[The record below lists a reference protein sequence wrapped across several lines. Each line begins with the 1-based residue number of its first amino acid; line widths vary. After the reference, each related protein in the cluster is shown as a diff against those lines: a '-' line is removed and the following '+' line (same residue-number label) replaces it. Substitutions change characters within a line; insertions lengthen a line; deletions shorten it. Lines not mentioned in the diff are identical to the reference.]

1 MQKNKHQAM
10 KASII
15 NIGDE
20 LLIGQVVNTNAAY
33 MSRSLTAAGI
43 EVVEVSTVGDD
54 SQSIESAVRR
64 CLSISDVVLVTG
76 GLGPT
81 KDDITKATLCR
92 MFRSELYENTEAL
105 ENIERLFA
113 LRGFTLTD
121 TNRRQAWV
129 PQCCEMINNDMG
141 TAPCMWFNIS
151 NGQCQDGGRKSKVKQ
166 ALVSLPG
173 VPFEMEYLIDRKI
186 IPLIRERFEPGAI
199 VNKNILVQGI
209 GESFLSDR
217 LERVEASLPPHI
229 KLAYL
234 PQAGMIKL
242 RLTAKGKEETV
253 LQEEIAQAVR
263 DIRSAAGEFI
273 VGEDHESLA
282 EAVSDMMHSRRITLA
297 TAESCTGGEI
307 ATKLTAIPGASDY
320 FKGAVV
326 AYCNETKQSV
336 LGVREETLDTHTAV
350 SEETVREMAEGVRL
364 KLNTDYAVATTG
376 VAGPGGGTDD
386 TPVGTVW
393 MAVAGWEGTTTKKMR
408 YNGRRQQ
415 VIDRA
420 TNEVLA
426 MLMRVIGGQ

>member
-1 MQKNKHQAM
+1 M

-199 VNKNILVQGI
+199 INKNILVQGI

-263 DIRSAAGEFI
+263 DIRGAAGEFI
-273 VGEDHESLA
+273 VGEDHECLA
-282 EAVSDMMHSRRITLA
+282 EVVASLMREKRLTLSA
-297 TAESCTGGEI
+297 AESCTGGQI
-307 ATKLTAIPGASDY
+307 AAHLTALAGASDY
-320 FKGAVV
+320 FKGGIVS
-326 AYCNETKQSV
+326 YCNEVKADIV
-336 LGVREETLDTHTAV
+336 GVEQATLDRHSAV
-350 SEETVREMAEGVRL
+350 SEATVREMAEGARYRM
-364 KLNTDYAVATTG
+364 KSDYAVATTG
-376 VAGPGGGTDD
+376 VAGPTGGSDLN
-386 TPVGTVW
+386 PVGTVW
-393 MAVAGWEGTTTKKMR
+393 MAVATPEQTVTKKMR

-420 TNEVLA
+420 VNEVFA
-426 MLMRVIGGQ
+426 MLIREVSGQ